1 MQKIGGKP
9 NSSSNGHRGEEA
21 EAGPA
26 VVSGAAAVVGVA
38 GPVINDVTPREI
50 LIESFIDQIFARHCD
65 CQHHQWDGSGGGRRY
80 FKMEFGRIY

>member
-21 EAGPA
+21 EVWLLGPPRWWEWR
-26 VVSGAAAVVGVA
+26 